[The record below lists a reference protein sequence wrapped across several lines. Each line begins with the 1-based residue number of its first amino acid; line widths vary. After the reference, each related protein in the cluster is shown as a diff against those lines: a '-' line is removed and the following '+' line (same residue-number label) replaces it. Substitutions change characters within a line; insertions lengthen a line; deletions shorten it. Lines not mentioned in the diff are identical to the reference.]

1 MKAQNSERVDRVYFT
16 IRLDRDLR
24 EKLHELGKAN
34 YRSASREAEIAIRA
48 HLQRETGEPSPGH
61 SVKA

>member
-1 MKAQNSERVDRVYFT
+1 MMAAERVYFT
-16 IRLDRDLR
+16 VRLEKELR
-24 EKLHELGKAN
+24 EQLHSLGKRN

>member
-1 MKAQNSERVDRVYFT
+1 MAADRVYFT
-16 IRLDRDLR
+16 IRLDRELR
-24 EKLHELGKAN
+24 ELLHQLAQEN
-34 YRSASREAEIAIRA
+34 YRSASREAEIAIRS

>member
-1 MKAQNSERVDRVYFT
+1 MAAERVYFT
-16 IRLDRDLR
+16 IRLDRELR
-24 EKLHELGKAN
+24 ERLHRLGQDN

-48 HLQRETGEPSPGH
+48 HLRRETGEPSPGH

>member
-1 MKAQNSERVDRVYFT
+1 MAAERVYFT
-16 IRLDRDLR
+16 VRLEKDLR
-24 EKLHELGKAN
+24 ERLHDLGKRN

-48 HLQRETGEPSPGH
+48 HLLRESGEPSPGH

>member
-1 MKAQNSERVDRVYFT
+1 MNTQTERVYFT
-16 IRLDRDLR
+16 IRLDKELR
-24 EKLHELGKAN
+24 EGLNRLGREN

-61 SVKA
+61 SVKVKP